1 MRDVHDDNYYKI
13 YNGSVKVD
21 GKLENFALLTFYD
34 NETKRYIDKEVKLN
48 DSTLLDLIKGKLPDM
63 VSVVLY
69 SRGIGLVDDFEIYGK
84 PVNVGRTIYFGKMVN
99 VADYN
104 LVNPTPLF
112 LPLDRKVCMLD
123 CGEVLIDIEPNSDTS
138 DNVLKQFDKQS
149 SRLQRL

>member
-48 DSTLLDLIKGKLPDM
+48 DSTLLDLIKGKSPDM

-69 SRGIGLVDDFEIYGK
+69 SRGIGLVDDFE
-84 PVNVGRTIYFGKMVN
+84 T
-99 VADYN
+99 
-104 LVNPTPLF
+104 
-112 LPLDRKVCMLD
+112 C
-123 CGEVLIDIEPNSDTS
+123 
-138 DNVLKQFDKQS
+138 
-149 SRLQRL
+149 